1 MVRPMRLELTR
12 DTPLPPQS
20 SVSAY
25 STTASLPEYS
35 TIRKTKIKEK
45 KKIRRDLPLPYLL
58 F

>member
-35 TIRKTKIKEK
+35 TIRKKKIKEK
-45 KKIRRDLPLPYLL
+45 KED
-58 F
+58 